1 LRVIYGP
8 DGHSPEGRPQDGER
22 KFSPSG
28 IQKCTAAM
36 WDRAVCVF
44 LDTPLAQSVSVF
56 LKAKSARKDGDVDR
70 HLKDMA
76 SH

>member
-1 LRVIYGP
+1 MPINIPVFSSQLLQILRAWPV
-8 DGHSPEGRPQDGER
+8 
-22 KFSPSG
+22 SPSG

-56 LKAKSARKDGDVDR
+56 LKAYAC
-70 HLKDMA
+70 L
-76 SH
+76 